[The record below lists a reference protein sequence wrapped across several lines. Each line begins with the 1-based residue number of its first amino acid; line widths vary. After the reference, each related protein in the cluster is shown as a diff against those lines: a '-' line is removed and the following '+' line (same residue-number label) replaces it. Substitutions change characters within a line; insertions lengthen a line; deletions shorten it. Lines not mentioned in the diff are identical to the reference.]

1 MKLISAEWQ
10 RRNSTGGHWRLLAA
24 ASALLALVILSTSCA
39 ENKASGDALQPAQR
53 PPVPVLVG
61 TVLQENIPVEI
72 NVIGSGEAYLT
83 VNVKSL
89 VQGEVQR
96 VYFKG
101 GQFVQ
106 KGDML
111 FSIDPSPFEAA
122 LAQAQ
127 ANLAHDQAQANYAKS
142 QNDRYTALYK
152 SGIVSQDQYDQYR
165 NNYAALQ
172 AMVRADQSAIQTA
185 KLNLGYCTIRSP
197 IDGMTGAVQIDAGNL
212 VKVNDVAM
220 VVINQVSPI
229 YVDFSAPQQY
239 LGQIKQYEARRPLR
253 VEAVLPHEP
262 GKPEWGTL
270 TFINNTVDPS
280 TGTILLKGT
289 FPNPQRRLWPG
300 EFVNVVLDLSIQS
313 NAVVA
318 PSHAIQTGQ
327 QGNYVY
333 VIGTDHKAQ
342 YRPVTVGSVYKDET
356 VIEKGLA
363 PGETVVTDGQLML
376 YPGATVLV
384 KTGL

>member
-1 MKLISAEWQ
+1 MKLISVRVQ
-10 RRNSTGGHWRLLAA
+10 RRNSGWAGWRLLAA
-24 ASALLALVILSTSCA
+24 ASAVLALAALSSSCA
-39 ENKASGDALQPAQR
+39 GNKASGDVLQPAQR

-61 TVLQENIPVEI
+61 TVTQKSVPVEI
-72 NVIGSGEAYLT
+72 NVIGAGEAYLT

-89 VQGEVQR
+89 VQGEVQH

-101 GQFVQ
+101 GQFVRE
-106 KGDML
+106 GDVL

-122 LAQAQ
+122 QAQAQ
-127 ANLAHDQAQANYAKS
+127 ANLAHDQAQANYAQS
-142 QNDRYTALYK
+142 QNERYTALYK

-165 NNYAALQ
+165 NNYAALE

-185 KLNLGYCTIRSP
+185 KLNVGYCTIRSP
-197 IDGMTGAVQIDAGNL
+197 IDGKTGAVQIDAGNL
-212 VKVNDVAM
+212 VKVNDVPM
-220 VVINQVSPI
+220 VVINQISPI
-229 YVDFSAPQQY
+229 YVDFSVPQQY
-239 LGQIKQYEARRPLR
+239 LPQIKAYEARRPLR
-253 VEAVLPHEP
+253 VEAIVPHEP
-262 GKPEWGTL
+262 DKPEWGTL
-270 TFINNTVDPS
+270 IFINNTVDAS
-280 TGTILLKGT
+280 TGTILLKGA

-300 EFVNVVLDLSIQS
+300 EFVNVVLDLSMQA

-318 PSHAIQTGQ
+318 PSPAIQTGQ

-333 VIGTDHKAQ
+333 VIGADHKAQ
-342 YRPVTVGSVYKDET
+342 YRPVTVGSVYKDKT
-356 VIEKGLA
+356 VIEKGLT